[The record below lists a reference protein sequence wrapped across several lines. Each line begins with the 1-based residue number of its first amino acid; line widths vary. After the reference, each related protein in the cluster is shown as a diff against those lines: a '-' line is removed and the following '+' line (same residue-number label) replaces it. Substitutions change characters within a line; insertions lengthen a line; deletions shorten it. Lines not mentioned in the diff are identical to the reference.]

1 MNFVPSFAAVSF
13 AVAGLIAAAG
23 PVIIHLLNRRRYQ
36 VVQWAAMDFLR
47 EALQR
52 NRRILTL
59 RDLLLLALRT
69 LAVLLVG
76 LALARP
82 FFSSSDQVYDGSKP
96 LHAVLVIDNSLS
108 MGYESVHGTLLDQA
122 RARARQF
129 IDQLP
134 ADSRVTVLPLC
145 GSRGGYSPDAATKD
159 SGLQALAR
167 IELVDRSASVS
178 RALDEARRACET
190 GPALGPRIVVFSD
203 QQSANWRD
211 VTQPEQFE
219 GLPPVQFVDVSAPE
233 PQNTW
238 ISAFRVQDGVADIET
253 PTTLL
258 VQIRYD
264 GTVPRRD
271 VEVTLRVDEQE
282 VATRTVTLEPG
293 QGARE
298 VAFQHLFQAH
308 QPEPGKSLAVPV
320 SVSLTPDALPADDQ
334 RHLVVHV
341 VAALP
346 VVFVDQ
352 YGAGGEDASRNRL
365 GETRLLRRLLAPVT
379 RAAESGRQLIRVRH
393 VRLEQLS
400 QELLEDARLVVIAGL
415 ADPGAQ
421 AGLLRDYVEQG
432 GQLFLA
438 AGGTFDPARWT
449 ESAWQDGAGI
459 LPAPLLPEP
468 LGATPD
474 EAGRAGRPFFL
485 AFDSLQAQPL
495 FQLADVAEAD
505 LRDLYSEPF
514 FFKAVQADVSDER
527 LDALRQAERQRL
539 DEQAA
544 VLDQAQRRR
553 QQAVESGG
561 EAALDDAARQLLRG
575 DEQRERLLRQSWLL
589 WSQQLGG
596 ELQGSEPQGDDA
608 QRRARVQEALVE
620 RTLPRVLARFDDP
633 AGTPFLLARRIGRG
647 EVYFAASGL
656 LSHWNTLPTTNAVL
670 VLDRALRAMI
680 QATLPPRNFGPS
692 QRVALPLATA
702 ERDLVLQLRRPE
714 SSETAEVLDTGF
726 VGREQLG
733 FSIEQP
739 WSRGLYRVTALRPNG
754 QADSA
759 PEVAWELPLAV
770 NGDPDESELQPLTR
784 EQFDARVGSQS
795 VRWVGPD
802 DEISLAGTQVSG
814 QNSWWWLI
822 LAVLGLLLAELLL
835 VGKWAASQAPRPAAA
850 IP

>member
-13 AVAGLIAAAG
+13 AIAGLIAAAG
-23 PVIIHLLNRRRYQ
+23 PVIIHLLNRRRYR
-36 VVQWAAMDFLR
+36 VVPWAAMDFLR

-108 MGYESVHGTLLDQA
+108 MGYESVDGTLLDRA
-122 RARARQF
+122 RARAGQF

-134 ADSRVTVLPLC
+134 ADSRVTVIPLC
-145 GSRGGYSPDAATKD
+145 GSRDGYSPDAAAKD
-159 SGLQALAR
+159 SSLQALSR

-178 RALDEARRACET
+178 RALSEARRACES
-190 GPALGPRIVVFSD
+190 GPALGPRIVIFSD
-203 QQSANWRD
+203 QQSASWRD
-211 VTQPEQFE
+211 VSQPDPFE

-238 ISAFRVQDGVADIET
+238 VSAFRIQDGVADIDT
-253 PTTLL
+253 PATFL
-258 VQIRYD
+258 VEIRYD
-264 GTVPRRD
+264 GTLPRRD
-271 VEVTLRVDEQE
+271 VEVRLRVDEQE
-282 VATRTVTLEPG
+282 VATKTVTLEPG

-298 VAFQHLFQAH
+298 VTFQHLFHAH
-308 QPEPGKSLAVPV
+308 PPEPGKSLAVPV

-352 YGAGGEDASRNRL
+352 YGADGEDPMRNRL

-379 RAAESGRQLIRVRH
+379 SAAESGRQLIRVRH
-393 VRLEQLS
+393 VRLEQLT
-400 QELLEDARLVVIAGL
+400 QELLEDARLVVVAGVT
-415 ADPGAQ
+415 DPGGQTA
-421 AGLLRDYVEQG
+421 LLRDYVEQG

-438 AGGTFDPARWT
+438 AGGTFDPARWS
-449 ESAWQDGAGI
+449 EAAWQDGAGI

-474 EAGRAGRPFFL
+474 EAGRAWRPFYL
-485 AFDSLQAQPL
+485 ALDSLQAQPL
-495 FQLADVAEAD
+495 FQLADVAEQD

-514 FFKAVQADVSDER
+514 FFKAVRADTSDEL
-527 LDALRQAERQRL
+527 LDALRQAERQRWE
-539 DEQAA
+539 EQAA
-544 VLDQAQRRR
+544 FTAQAQRRR
-553 QQAVESGG
+553 KQAVESGG
-561 EAALDDAARQLLRG
+561 EAALDDATRQQLRG
-575 DEQRERLLRQSWLL
+575 DEQREGQLRQSWLL
-589 WSQQLGG
+589 WSRQLDNAGG
-596 ELQGSEPQGDDA
+596 ELQTGDGE
-608 QRRARVQEALVE
+608 QQARVRDVLVE

-633 AGTPFLLARRIGRG
+633 ASTPFLLARRIGRG
-647 EVYFAASGL
+647 EVLFAASGL

-692 QRVALPLATA
+692 PRISLPLATA
-702 ERDLVLQLRRPE
+702 QRDLVLQLRRPE
-714 SSETAEVLDTGF
+714 QGETAELLDPGF
-726 VGREQLG
+726 VGRDQLG
-733 FSIEQP
+733 FNIEQP
-739 WSRGLYRVTALRPNG
+739 LTRGLYRVTALRPDG
-754 QADSA
+754 QAGA
-759 PEVAWELPLAV
+759 AREIVWELPLAV

-784 EQFDARVGSQS
+784 EQFDARVGGQS

-802 DEISLAGTQVSG
+802 DEISLAGAQISG

-822 LAVLGLLLAELLL
+822 LVALSLLLAELLL
-835 VGKWAASQAPRPAAA
+835 VAKWTASQAPRPATN
-850 IP
+850 P